1 MVFYLNLRHI
11 KILISLRL
19 TNFYKNSILNT
30 KENILILA
38 KKTILS
44 ESESIAK
51 LIDYIDFN
59 FAETTE
65 ILFNSKGRIIVT
77 GIGKSAIIAQKMVAT
92 FNSTGTPSLFLHASE
107 AIHGDLGMVQPD
119 DVVICISKSGNSPE
133 IKNLVPIVKRFGNT
147 LIAIT
152 GNMNSFLAK
161 ESNYVLNTT
170 VNAESCPL
178 NLAPTNSTT
187 AQLVMGDALAVCLM
201 NLRHFSSE
209 DFAKYHPGGALGKKL
224 LLQVK
229 DLIENSLKPVV
240 SPDAPIKKVIFEISE
255 KRLGATAVIENDK
268 VIGVVTDGDIRRMLN
283 NNDTFTHLTAKDIMT
298 KNPKMIQSSAMVVDA
313 FNILEDFS
321 ITQLI
326 VTDNDQYKGIIHL
339 HDILKEG
346 II

>member
-1 MVFYLNLRHI
+1 MD
-11 KILISLRL
+11 
-19 TNFYKNSILNT
+19 T

-38 KKTILS
+38 KKTLLS

-51 LIDYIDFN
+51 LIDFIDFN
-59 FAETTE
+59 FAEATQ
-65 ILFNSKGRIIVT
+65 ILFHSKGRLIVT

-107 AIHGDLGMVQPD
+107 AIHGDLGMLQAD

-133 IKNLVPIVKRFGNT
+133 IKILVPLLKRFGNK

-152 GNMNSFLAK
+152 GNMTSFLAK
-161 ESNYVLNTT
+161 ESHYVLNTT
-170 VNAESCPL
+170 VDAESCPN

-201 NLRHFSSE
+201 ELRGFTSA

-224 LLQVK
+224 LLSVK
-229 DLIENSLKPVV
+229 DMLENSMKPMVA
-240 SPDAPIKKVIFEISE
+240 PDASIKKVIFEISE
-255 KRLGATAVIENDK
+255 KRLGVTAVVENKK
-268 VIGVVTDGDIRRMLN
+268 VVGIITDGDIRRMLN
-283 NNDTFTHLTAKDIMT
+283 ENDTFTHLTAKDIMS
-298 KNPKMIQSSAMVVDA
+298 KNPKTIQSTTMVADA
-313 FNILEDFS
+313 LNILEDFA

-326 VTDNDQYKGIIHL
+326 VVDNGEYKGVLHL

-346 II
+346 IV